1 MLIINKLQMRV
12 SIKNIINKKQERTMT
27 VQELID
33 KLMEVSDKAKEV
45 IVFSNH
51 DYDIYKIVSVKEYEE
66 DVDIDVDLH

>member
-1 MLIINKLQMRV
+1 
-12 SIKNIINKKQERTMT
+12 MT

-33 KLMEVSDKAKEV
+33 KLMEVSDKTKEV